1 PARTPPRA
9 RLLHSP
15 PPHRDRHSLP
25 PRRSSDLHPDWGVAA
40 EVTHDGRYAILTV
53 WLGTDRRNRVYY
65 LDLRDARR
73 PRLTGDVVRLLDD
86 FDASYGFIGNDGPV
100 FYFVTDLDAPRKR
113 VVAIDTRH
121 PARARWRE
129 VIPQG

>member
-73 PRLTGDVVRLLDD
+73 PRLTGDVVRLLEDRKSTRLNSSHQII
-86 FDASYGFIGNDGPV
+86 SYAV
-100 FYFVTDLDAPRKR
+100 FCMTEEATTAP
-113 VVAIDTRH
+113 
-121 PARARWRE
+121 P
-129 VIPQG
+129 